1 MDDLKNIGILAS
13 GSGSNAENII
23 QHFQNSD
30 VARVAVVVT
39 NNPNAGVIDRA
50 KKYGVEVKVVGNA
63 DLDSDLLKVLKLH
76 NVDVVALAGFL
87 RMIPMNVIQAY
98 PGHILNIHP
107 ALLPK
112 FGGKGM
118 YGMNVHKAVKEA
130 GETHSGMTIHLVT
143 ENYDEGTRLFQA
155 RTPID
160 SHDTAED
167 IASKVLQLE
176 HKYYPRIIEAIC
188 QQQLV

>member
-1 MDDLKNIGILAS
+1 MDELKNIGILAS
-13 GSGSNAENII
+13 GSGSNAEKII

-30 VARVAVVVT
+30 VARVSVVIT
-39 NNPNAGVIDRA
+39 NNSNAGVIDRA
-50 KKYGVEVKVVGNA
+50 QKYGIEVKVVGNA
-63 DLDSDLLKVLKLH
+63 DLESDLLSVLQIH

-98 PGHILNIHP
+98 PGYILNIHP

-130 GETHSGMTIHLVT
+130 GDTHSGMTIHLVT
-143 ENYDEGTRLFQA
+143 ENYDEGRRLFQA

-160 SHDTAED
+160 SLDSAEE
-167 IASKVLQLE
+167 IASKVLALE